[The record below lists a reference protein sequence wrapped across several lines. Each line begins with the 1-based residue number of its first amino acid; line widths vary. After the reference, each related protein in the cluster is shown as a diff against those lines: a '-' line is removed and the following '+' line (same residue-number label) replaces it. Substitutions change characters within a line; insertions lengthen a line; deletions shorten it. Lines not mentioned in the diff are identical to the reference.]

1 MRRGKIKDY
10 VGKSKSTQ
18 AKKEN
23 ERLRVKIKG
32 AGSAKGGNKVHEER
46 NKMLK
51 GEMKDNGVR
60 GEGRRAKEGNKRC
73 T

>member
-1 MRRGKIKDY
+1 MKRENQRLRGKIK
-10 VGKSKSTQ
+10 VTQ

-51 GEMKDNGVR
+51 GEMKDNG
-60 GEGRRAKEGNKRC
+60 
-73 T
+73 